1 MLESGRKGDDDAT
14 EASYVR
20 GLVNARRWW
29 RDGDGR
35 VMEHPESTNPLAQ
48 PSLDDD
54 VESLLSAVKATQ
66 VEAPADRGEDTARE
80 DGASGGAGMFASDD
94 AGDIADLLNA
104 QTEDAT
110 HEREINA
117 NGVEPLAGAA
127 KINGDTAAIDEQLD
141 ALTRQA
147 AELAEMAD
155 ATETGAVAADV
166 SAAAADHPV
175 DLNSL
180 LNDMA
185 AEVGGAAEIDRAA
198 ESNASDVA
206 PSDVTP
212 SDVAPSSGLPT
223 TAEDAAALA
232 AEMLAKATAAVEEV
246 TGTRVGTAM
255 DAVPADA
262 DDVAAD
268 AIAAGAG
275 SQQVVAAVQDA
286 VTPGG
291 NDDESL
297 DDLLANL
304 SASAASSVASS
315 EADLDGAGLD
325 AAAQEVES
333 LSPRTRPQPMDEVD
347 EGPRQ
352 SITSLDEQIAQL
364 SDDLLNEPSQ
374 IDTILSPGVAAQQ
387 APQSAAY
394 AATQPA
400 VQPAAAAVVPE
411 VVKPVM
417 PAMAPAEVAPVMAAV
432 ASPQIAPVHA
442 APAAAAIAPAAA
454 SVPAAESFEAVA
466 APAKPR
472 VSLRQR
478 LKPIFAG
485 AGKAVG
491 SILGVATPALAVLSA
506 PLAKKPRIVRDSI
519 GWIAVNTVFCASCLW
534 GYMLFLR
541 PADVAEQHVAFDL
554 AHSELPE
561 VPSHADAHGAAA
573 DGHGEAKDDGHGA
586 KDDGHGG
593 KGDAKADAKKAY
605 KPPSRK
611 PPTKAER
618 AKAKP
623 KEDAGGGGH
632 H

>member
-1 MLESGRKGDDDAT
+1 
-14 EASYVR
+14 
-20 GLVNARRWW
+20 
-29 RDGDGR
+29 
-35 VMEHPESTNPLAQ
+35 MEHPESTNPLAQ

-66 VEAPADRGEDTARE
+66 VEAPADRGEDAARE
-80 DGASGGAGMFASDD
+80 DGASGGASGGAGMFASDD

-147 AELAEMAD
+147 AELAKMAD
-155 ATETGAVAADV
+155 ATESGADAADV

-180 LNDMA
+180 LNDVA

-198 ESNASDVA
+198 ESNACDVA

-268 AIAAGAG
+268 ADAADAG
-275 SQQVVAAVQDA
+275 LQEVVAEAQDA
-286 VTPGG
+286 ATPGG

-387 APQSAAY
+387 AAAVP
-394 AATQPA
+394 AVQAA
-400 VQPAAAAVVPE
+400 VQPAAAAVVPD

-442 APAAAAIAPAAA
+442 APVHAAPVHAAPVHAAPVHAAPVHVALAAAAAPTT
-454 SVPAAESFEAVA
+454 PAAESFEAVA

>member
-1 MLESGRKGDDDAT
+1 
-14 EASYVR
+14 
-20 GLVNARRWW
+20 
-29 RDGDGR
+29 
-35 VMEHPESTNPLAQ
+35 MEHPESTNPLAQ

-66 VEAPADRGEDTARE
+66 VEAPADRGEDAARE
-80 DGASGGAGMFASDD
+80 DGASGDVNAGAGMFASDD

-166 SAAAADHPV
+166 SAASQNDPV

-180 LNDMA
+180 LNDVA

-268 AIAAGAG
+268 ANAADAG
-275 SQQVVAAVQDA
+275 LQEVVAEAQDA
-286 VTPGG
+286 ATPGG

-417 PAMAPAEVAPVMAAV
+417 APAEHAPVMAAV

-442 APAAAAIAPAAA
+442 APVHAAPVHVGPAAAAAPTT
-454 SVPAAESFEAVA
+454 PAAESSEAIVV
-466 APAKPR
+466 PPKPR

-478 LKPIFAG
+478 LAPIFAG
-485 AGKAVG
+485 VGNAVG
-491 SILGVATPALAVLSA
+491 SILGIATPALAVLSA
-506 PLAKKPRIVRDSI
+506 PLAKKPRIVRDSV

-561 VPSHADAHGAAA
+561 VPAHADAHGA
-573 DGHGEAKDDGHGA
+573 DGHGAAADDGHGA